1 MNSGSAIGAGWPGD
15 RHGKGKTP
23 NILLFIMDDVGV
35 VHGLRDHE
43 TELTDACKARLH
55 DFWARLL

>member
-1 MNSGSAIGAGWPGD
+1 MNSGPAIGAGWPGD

-35 VHGLRDHE
+35 VHCLRDHE

-55 DFWARLL
+55 EF